1 MKFALCNEMFERR
14 PMAEVCAAARKLG
27 YHGIE
32 IAPFTLASSA
42 NEVTALQRKQVRR
55 TIAEAGLETV
65 GLHWLFA
72 GPTGLHMTTTDKQVW
87 GRTRDYLSCLL
98 DLCSDLGGKVLVL
111 GSPKQRSII
120 EGQTRDGAWQRAVDL
135 LSSVMDQ
142 AAELGQTICLE
153 PLSPAETNFINTV
166 AEGMK
171 MVRQINHPN
180 LKIHLDVKAMCSESP
195 SIRSLPLRG
204 KGARRAGVPSGA
216 EGPGSETIMRGN
228 GSSVS
233 DVIRSVRASDI
244 GHFHVNDANLY
255 GPGMGEVDYAPIAE
269 AVKEVG
275 WDKWLSVEV
284 FKYDPDPET
293 IARKSIEYLR
303 KFWP

>member
-1 MKFALCNEMFERR
+1 MKFALCNEMWHGLPARERDAKR
-14 PMAEVCAAARKLG
+14 GLSRLGTQIHGQDGRATPMAEVCSTARKLG

-32 IAPFTLASSA
+32 IAPFTLAPSA
-42 NEVTALQRKQVRR
+42 EEITAGQRKETRR
-55 TIAEAGLETV
+55 IIEEAGLQTV

-72 GPTGLHMTTTDKQVW
+72 GPSGLHMTTTDNQVW

-98 DLCSDLGGKVLVL
+98 DLCSDLGGSVLVL

-120 EGQTRDGAWQRAVDL
+120 EGQTKDGAWQRAVEL
-135 LSSVMDQ
+135 LSSVLDKAGQ
-142 AAELGQTICLE
+142 LGLTICIE
-153 PLSPAETNFINTV
+153 PLSPVETDFINTV

-171 MVRQINHPN
+171 MVRQINHPAF
-180 LKIHLDVKAMCSESP
+180 KIHLDVKAMCSEQTP
-195 SIRSLPLRG
+195 
-204 KGARRAGVPSGA
+204 VP
-216 EGPGSETIMRGN
+216 EI
-228 GSSVS
+228 
-233 DVIRSVRASDI
+233 IRSVNVDDI

-269 AVKEVG
+269 AIKDVG
-275 WDKWLSVEV
+275 WNKWLSVEV

-293 IARKSIEYLR
+293 IARKSIEYLH

>member
-1 MKFALCNEMFERR
+1 
-14 PMAEVCAAARKLG
+14 MAEVCAAAFKLG

-32 IAPFTLASSA
+32 IAPFTLAPSA
-42 NEVTALQRKQVRR
+42 NEVTASQRKEVRR
-55 TIAEAGLETV
+55 TIAEAGLDTV

-72 GPTGLHMTTTDKQVW
+72 GPTGLHMTTTDRQIW

-98 DLCSDLGGKVLVL
+98 DLCSDLGGSVLVL

-120 EGQTRDGAWQRAVDL
+120 EGQTKEGAWQRAVDL
-135 LSSVMDQ
+135 LSCVMDQ
-142 AAELGQTICLE
+142 AAELGLTICFE

-166 AEGMK
+166 AQGMK

-180 LKIHLDVKAMCSESP
+180 FKIHLDVKAMCSESKP
-195 SIRSLPLRG
+195 
-204 KGARRAGVPSGA
+204 VP
-216 EGPGSETIMRGN
+216 
-228 GSSVS
+228 

-303 KFWP
+303 KFWSE